1 MPTKIVFSPPMPK
14 DIMDECRAMVPQGYE
29 LAVVERG
36 VGGGIEAHRD
46 AEYFIGFA
54 RGDMGPRLLPDAA
67 EAQARPAHQRGL

>member
-36 VGGGIEAHRD
+36 VGGGPR
-46 AEYFIGFA
+46 GA
-54 RGDMGPRLLPDAA
+54 RGTSENPAGL
-67 EAQARPAHQRGL
+67 RPAPKSE